1 MRAAAVIF
9 VAVLLASC
17 TTITEELPQPTK
29 PDLGTPVPL
38 PVEVVQVPIPAPSM
52 PAPPPPTDSPGQP
65 ASPAPPPQGQGCGV
79 GRGTGSGENCPRQ
92 EPSFLAEVES
102 ALDQLVREEPHLFNL
117 NKSSKGCGN
126 CYQIVNPDRYVQR
139 MAELMSQRGLCGHYD
154 GEELA
159 VKRTNA
165 FNDQYDIFTSDYF
178 VRRQLGSY
186 RSTCYPAWF

>member
-1 MRAAAVIF
+1 MRAASVVF

-29 PDLGTPVPL
+29 PDPGTPVPL
-38 PVEVVQVPIPAPSM
+38 PVEVVQVPVPAPSV
-52 PAPPPPTDSPGQP
+52 PAPPPTDSPGQP
-65 ASPAPPPQGQGCGV
+65 ASPAPPQGQGCGV
-79 GRGTGSGENCPRQ
+79 GPGSGNGQNCPRQ
-92 EPSFLAEVES
+92 EPSFLKEVES
-102 ALDQLVREEPHLFNL
+102 ALDQLVREEPHIFNL

-139 MAELMSQRGLCGHYD
+139 MAELMSQRGLCGHYN

-165 FNDQYDIFTSDYF
+165 FNDQYDIFTSDYY